1 MTEAVKD
8 DLLESPSDAVV
19 NRMINDFAR
28 VVMATYRDR
37 LSSIYLFGSRARGD
51 HTRDSDTDIAVVLA
65 DRGFDFWT
73 EKMRL
78 ADIEYDLIVETGAEP
93 QGWPVRECEWLNPD
107 RHRNPELIKAMKR
120 DGRRIE
126 VSE

>member
-8 DLLESPSDAVV
+8 DLLESPSDAAV

-51 HTRDSDTDIAVVLA
+51 HTRDSDADIAVVLA

-78 ADIEYDLIVETGAEP
+78 ADKEYDFIVETGAEP
-93 QGWPVRECEWLNPD
+93 QAWPVHECEWLNPD